1 VTAPLSCL
9 QYPVSPRENQSLNV
23 IVCGKVIPASTVTI
37 EIDANRKRMVRKG
50 VPHELDPAAA
60 SAVEE
65 GLRLTEKHG
74 GAVTLITMGI
84 SDATIGIRN
93 ALAMGAA
100 SAVHIL
106 DDAVAGSDTLGTAKV
121 LAAAIKKQEFDLVI
135 CATESSDSYSGIVPG
150 QIAHL
155 LGVPPLTF
163 AKEITIDGKQITIKR
178 QSETGYDVVESSLPA
193 LVAVSSGINEPRYP
207 QLKGIMAAKKKEI
220 KVYTAADLGLPPE
233 QVGESGARE
242 KVLGVGRPPKRQA
255 GKVVTDEGE
264 GGKQVAD
271 FLAEIKVI

>member
-1 VTAPLSCL
+1 
-9 QYPVSPRENQSLNV
+9 LNV
-23 IVCGKVIPASTVTI
+23 IVCGKVIPASSVTI
-37 EIDANRKRMVRKG
+37 EIDSNTKRMVRKG
-50 VPHELDPAAA
+50 VTHELDPAAA

-74 GAVTLITMGI
+74 GTVTLVTMGI
-84 SDATIGIRN
+84 SDVTIGIRN
-93 ALAMGAA
+93 ALAMGAT

-106 DDAVAGSDTLGTAKV
+106 DDAVAGSDTLATAKL

-150 QIAHL
+150 QIAYFL
-155 LGVPPLTF
+155 EVPPVTF
-163 AKEITIDGKQITIKR
+163 AKEINIDGNKITIKR
-178 QSETGYDVVESSLPA
+178 QSESGYDIVESTLPV

-220 KVYTAADLGLPPE
+220 KVYSAADLDLAAD
-233 QVGESGARE
+233 QVGEKGARE
-242 KVLGVGRPPKRQA
+242 KVLAIGRPPKRQA

-264 GGKQVAD
+264 GGKQIVD

>member
-1 VTAPLSCL
+1 
-9 QYPVSPRENQSLNV
+9 LNIV
-23 IVCGKVIPASTVTI
+23 VCGKVIPASSVTI
-37 EIDANRKRMVRKG
+37 EIDPNTKRMVRKG
-50 VPHELDPAAA
+50 VTHELDPAAA

-65 GLRLTEKHG
+65 GLRLTEKHAG
-74 GAVTLITMGI
+74 TVVLITMGI
-84 SDATIGIRN
+84 SDVTIGIRN
-93 ALAMGAA
+93 ALAMGAT

-106 DDAVAGSDTLGTAKV
+106 DDAVAGSDTLATAKL
-121 LAAAIKKQEFDLVI
+121 LAAAIKKQPFDLVI

-155 LGVPPLTF
+155 LGVPPVTF
-163 AKEITIDGKQITIKR
+163 AKEIAIDGSKITIKR
-178 QSETGYDVVESSLPA
+178 QSESGYDIVESTLPA

-220 KVYTAADLGLPPE
+220 KVYTAADLGLATD
-233 QVGESGARE
+233 QVGEKGARE
-242 KVLGVGRPPKRQA
+242 RVLTIGRPPKRQA

-264 GGKQVAD
+264 GGKQIAD

>member
-1 VTAPLSCL
+1 M
-9 QYPVSPRENQSLNV
+9 NV

-37 EIDANRKRMVRKG
+37 EIDANTNRLVRKG

-74 GAVTLITMGI
+74 GTVVLVTMGT

-93 ALAMGAA
+93 ALAMGVT

-106 DDAVAGSDTLGTAKV
+106 DDSVAGSDTLGTAKL
-121 LAAAIKKQEFDLVI
+121 LAAAIKKQEYDLVL
-135 CATESSDSYSGIVPG
+135 CATESGDSYSGIVHG
-150 QIAHL
+150 QIAQL
-155 LGVPPLTF
+155 LGLPPLTF
-163 AKEITIDGKQITIKR
+163 AKEVSVEGGKITIKR
-178 QSETGYDVVESSLPA
+178 QSESGFDTVESTLPA
-193 LVAVSSGINEPRYP
+193 LVACSSGINEPRYP

-220 KVYTAADLGLPPE
+220 KVYSAADLGLSPD
-233 QVGESGARE
+233 QVGDKGARE
-242 KVLGVGRPPKRQA
+242 KVLTIGRPPKRQA
-255 GKVVTDEGE
+255 GKAVTDEGE
-264 GGKQVAD
+264 GGKQIAD

>member
-1 VTAPLSCL
+1 M
-9 QYPVSPRENQSLNV
+9 NV

-37 EIDANRKRMVRKG
+37 EIDANTKRLVRKG

-74 GAVTLITMGI
+74 GTVVLVTMGT

-93 ALAMGAA
+93 ALAMGVT

-106 DDAVAGSDTLGTAKV
+106 DDTVAGSDTLGTAKL
-121 LAAAIKKQEFDLVI
+121 LAAAIKKQEYDLVI
-135 CATESSDSYSGIVPG
+135 CATESGDSYSGIVHG
-150 QIAHL
+150 QIAQL
-155 LGVPPLTF
+155 LGLPPLTF
-163 AKEITIDGKQITIKR
+163 AKEITVDGGNITIKR
-178 QSETGYDVVESSLPA
+178 QSESGFEIVESTLPA
-193 LVAVSSGINEPRYP
+193 LVACSSGINEPRYP

-220 KVYTAADLGLPPE
+220 KVYSAADLGLSPE
-233 QVGESGARE
+233 QVGEQGARE
-242 KVLGVGRPPKRQA
+242 KVVTIGRPPMRQA
-255 GKVVTDEGE
+255 GKAVTDEGE
-264 GGKQVAD
+264 GGKQIAD

>member
-1 VTAPLSCL
+1 MNIV
-9 QYPVSPRENQSLNV
+9 
-23 IVCGKVIPASTVTI
+23 VCGKVIPASSVTI
-37 EIDANRKRMVRKG
+37 EIDPNTRRMVRKG

-65 GLRLTEKHG
+65 ALRLTEKHG
-74 GAVTLITMGI
+74 GIVTLVTMGI

-93 ALAMGAA
+93 ALAMGVT

-106 DDAVAGSDTLGTAKV
+106 DDAVAGSDTLGTAKI
-121 LAAAIKKQEFDLVI
+121 LAAAVKKQPFDLVI

-150 QIAHL
+150 QIAYL
-155 LGVPPLTF
+155 LGVPPMTF
-163 AKEITIDGKQITIKR
+163 AKEILIDDDRIAIKR
-178 QSETGYDVVESSLPA
+178 QSESGYDLVESSLPA

-220 KVYTAADLGLPPE
+220 KVYTAADLGLPTD
-233 QVGESGARE
+233 QVGEKGARE
-242 KVLGVGRPPKRQA
+242 KVLTVGRPPKRQA
-255 GKVVTDEGE
+255 GKVVVDEGE
-264 GGKQVAD
+264 GGKQIAD

>member
-1 VTAPLSCL
+1 M
-9 QYPVSPRENQSLNV
+9 N
-23 IVCGKVIPASTVTI
+23 IFVCGKVIPASTVII
-37 EIDANRKRMVRKG
+37 EIDANTKRMVRKG
-50 VPHELDPAAA
+50 VTHELDPAAA

-74 GAVTLITMGI
+74 GTVTLVTMGI

-93 ALAMGAA
+93 ALAMGAT
-100 SAVHIL
+100 SAIHIL
-106 DDAVAGSDTLGTAKV
+106 DEAVAGSDTLGTAKA
-121 LAAAIKKQEFDLVI
+121 LAAAIKKQPFDLVI

-150 QIAHL
+150 QIAQL
-155 LGVPPLTF
+155 LGVPPVTF
-163 AKEITIDGKQITIKR
+163 AKEITVDGDKITIHR
-178 QSETGYDVVESSLPA
+178 QSESGYDVVESSLPA

-220 KVYTAADLGLPPE
+220 KVYTAADLGLAPD

-242 KVLGVGRPPKRQA
+242 KVLTIGRPAKREA
-255 GKVVTDEGE
+255 GTMVTDEGE
-264 GGKQVAD
+264 GGKQIAD

>member
-1 VTAPLSCL
+1 
-9 QYPVSPRENQSLNV
+9 LNV
-23 IVCGKVIPASTVTI
+23 VVCGKVIPASSVTI
-37 EIDANRKRMVRKG
+37 EIDPNTKRMVRRG

-60 SAVEE
+60 SAIEE
-65 GLRLTEKHG
+65 ALRLTEKHG
-74 GAVTLITMGI
+74 GTVTLVTMGI

-93 ALAMGAA
+93 ALAMGAT

-121 LAAAIKKQEFDLVI
+121 LAAAIKKQPFDLVI

-155 LGVPPLTF
+155 LNVAPMTF
-163 AKEITIDGKQITIKR
+163 AKEITVDGNNITIKR
-178 QSETGYDVVESSLPA
+178 QSESGYDLVESTLPA

-220 KVYTAADLGLPPE
+220 RVYTASDLGLASD
-233 QVGESGARE
+233 QVGEKGARE
-242 KVLGVGRPPKRQA
+242 KVLTVGRPPKRQA
-255 GKVVTDEGE
+255 GKVVADEGE
-264 GGKQVAD
+264 GGKQIAE

>member
-1 VTAPLSCL
+1 
-9 QYPVSPRENQSLNV
+9 LNIV
-23 IVCGKVIPASTVTI
+23 VCGKVIPASSVTI
-37 EIDANRKRMVRKG
+37 EIDPNTKRMVRKG

-65 GLRLTEKHG
+65 ALRLTEKYG
-74 GAVTLITMGI
+74 GTVTLATMGI

-93 ALAMGAA
+93 ALAMGVT

-106 DDAVAGSDTLGTAKV
+106 DDAVAGSDTLATAKI
-121 LAAAIKKQEFDLVI
+121 LAAAIKKQPFDLVI

-150 QIAHL
+150 QIAHFL
-155 LGVPPLTF
+155 RVPPMTF
-163 AKEITIDGKQITIKR
+163 AKEIVIDGDRIAIKR
-178 QSETGYDVVESSLPA
+178 QSESGYDLVESSLPA

-220 KVYTAADLGLPPE
+220 KVYTAADLGLPPD
-233 QVGESGARE
+233 QVGEKGARE
-242 KVLGVGRPPKRQA
+242 KVLTVGRPPKRQA
-255 GKVVTDEGE
+255 GKVVIDEGE
-264 GGKQVAD
+264 GGKQIAN

>member
-1 VTAPLSCL
+1 
-9 QYPVSPRENQSLNV
+9 
-23 IVCGKVIPASTVTI
+23 
-37 EIDANRKRMVRKG
+37 MVRKG

-65 GLRLTEKHG
+65 ALRLTEKHG
-74 GAVTLITMGI
+74 GAVILVTMGTA
-84 SDATIGIRN
+84 DATIGIRN

-106 DDAVAGSDTLGTAKV
+106 DDAAAGSDTLGTAKI
-121 LAAAIKKQEFDLVI
+121 LAAAIKKQEFDLI
-135 CATESSDSYSGIVPG
+135 LCATESSDSYSGIVPG

-163 AKEITIDGKQITIKR
+163 AREIAVDGGKLTIKR
-178 QSETGYDVVESSLPA
+178 QSESGYDVVESTLPA
-193 LVAVSSGINEPRYP
+193 LVTCSSGINEPRYP

-220 KVYTAADLGLPPE
+220 KVYKVADLGLSPDE
-233 QVGESGARE
+233 VGEKGARE
-242 KVLGVGRPPKRQA
+242 KVLSIGRPPKRQA
-255 GKVVTDEGE
+255 GKAVTDEGE
-264 GGKQVAD
+264 GGKQIAN

>member
-1 VTAPLSCL
+1 M
-9 QYPVSPRENQSLNV
+9 NI
-23 IVCGKVIPASTVTI
+23 IVCGKVIPASSVTI
-37 EIDANRKRMVRKG
+37 ELDSAAKRMMRKG
-50 VPHELDPAAA
+50 VTHELDPAAA

-74 GAVTLITMGI
+74 GVVTLVTMGI
-84 SDATIGIRN
+84 SDVTIGIRS
-93 ALAMGAA
+93 ALAMGAT

-121 LAAAIKKQEFDLVI
+121 LAAAIKKQPFDLVI

-155 LGVPPLTF
+155 LGVPPVTF
-163 AKEITIDGKQITIKR
+163 AKEITIEGDKVIIKR
-178 QSETGYDVVESSLPA
+178 QSESGYDVVEATLPA

-220 KVYTAADLGLPPE
+220 KVYTGADLGLPAD
-233 QVGESGARE
+233 QLGERGARE
-242 KVLGVGRPPKRQA
+242 QVLTIGRPPKREA
-255 GKVVTDEGE
+255 GKVVVDEGE
-264 GGKQVAD
+264 GGKQIAD
-271 FLAEIKVI
+271 FLVGIKVI